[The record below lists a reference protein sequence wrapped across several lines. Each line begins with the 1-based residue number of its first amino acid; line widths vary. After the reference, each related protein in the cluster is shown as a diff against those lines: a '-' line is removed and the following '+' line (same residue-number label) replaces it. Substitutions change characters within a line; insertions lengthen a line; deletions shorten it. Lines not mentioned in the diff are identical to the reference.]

1 MAVRHLF
8 DTSPHST
15 ARSRVILGVSRGF
28 TGPPAHL
35 LGMSNETV
43 DHTDFESIL
52 SLSELAARLGV
63 TAQTIYDLRSQ
74 GRGPHGFRIGRQ
86 LKFRASEVDAWL
98 RRLEEGDARHPGGG
112 GQ

>member
-15 ARSRVILGVSRGF
+15 ARYRVIFEVSRGF
-28 TGPPAHL
+28 AGRHAHL
-35 LGMSNETV
+35 LGMSSETIH
-43 DHTDFESIL
+43 HTDFESIL
-52 SLSELAARLGV
+52 SLSELAALLGV

-98 RRLEEGDARHPGGG
+98 RRLEEGDARHSRGG

>member
-15 ARSRVILGVSRGF
+15 ARSRVILGVFRGF
-28 TGPPAHL
+28 AGPPAHL
-35 LGMSNETV
+35 LGMSSETAY
-43 DHTDFESIL
+43 HTDFESIL
-52 SLSELAARLGV
+52 SLSELAVRLGV

-98 RRLEEGDARHPGGG
+98 RRLEESDARHPGGG

>member
-1 MAVRHLF
+1 MN
-8 DTSPHST
+8 S
-15 ARSRVILGVSRGF
+15 
-28 TGPPAHL
+28 
-35 LGMSNETV
+35 ETV
-43 DHTDFESIL
+43 FPNDFESIL

-98 RRLEEGDARHPGGG
+98 QRLEEADATRHGGCAR
-112 GQ
+112 

>member
-8 DTSPHST
+8 DTSAHSI

-28 TGPPAHL
+28 AGPPAHL
-35 LGMSNETV
+35 LGMSSETV

-63 TAQTIYDLRSQ
+63 TAQTIYDLRRQ

-98 RRLEEGDARHPGGG
+98 RRLEEADVRRPGGG
-112 GQ
+112 GR

>member
-8 DTSPHST
+8 DTSPRSI
-15 ARSRVILGVSRGF
+15 ARTRKILGASRRVV
-28 TGPPAHL
+28 GPPAHL
-35 LGMSNETV
+35 SGMNSDTSYPNE
-43 DHTDFESIL
+43 FESIL

-63 TAQTIYDLRSQ
+63 TAQTIYDLRSR

-98 RRLEEGDARHPGGG
+98 RRLEEADVRRAGGG
-112 GQ
+112 GR